1 MSKHDYYQSMASD
14 NRFRD
19 LIERAPVAIL
29 VTTVNNQVLLYANT
43 MARRLFGL
51 DRSPGAAALVSDFY
65 GRAED
70 LELVVDLLTSKGQ
83 FEDLELEMKN
93 LQGEHF
99 WILMSSMRSEF
110 AGQKANIASIVDVTK
125 EKEIS
130 LELQAYRDN
139 LEQKVRER
147 TIELEEARRVA
158 EVASQSKSIFLS
170 NMSHEIRTPLNAII
184 GLAHLIRRGPL
195 SARQA
200 DQLDKLS
207 RSAKHLLQLINDVLD
222 FSKIES
228 STIVIDS
235 FDFEPGRE
243 IDNIFNLVSD
253 DILMKNLTL
262 VADIGQIPP
271 MVCGDGNRF
280 GQIMLNLINNAVKFT
295 DRGEIQVSAHTVS
308 LNCNKIILC
317 FEVSDTGI
325 GMDPDKIDSLFQDF
339 SQADLS
345 TTRAYGGAGLGLTI
359 SERLVHL
366 MGGQIGVVSQPGKGS
381 TFWIELPFEPVSDD
395 RIGSKKII
403 SIPNAPSPMIDD
415 LVEAGDKI
423 PCAKVEL
430 AEKNI
435 EAAFAKR
442 KKARILLVEDNLIN
456 QEVTSG
462 LIELVGLKTSLA
474 DNGQIALDLVRQN
487 SFDLVLM
494 DIQMPVMDGLTTT
507 RKIRELPG
515 RNKEQLP
522 IIALTANAF
531 EEDLNNCFAAGM
543 NGHMPKPVEPKILY
557 DTLLNWLP
565 VETGPAK
572 AIESDESSAFSELS
586 MITNLADLPTGSQP
600 KPIPAENPMQGSLRE
615 ADQLEQLAKNKGIDI
630 ACGLNSVQGDI
641 GLLIK
646 FLNRLVDNHSADI
659 MKMKEAVAADQD
671 DLLQQ
676 LAHAIKG
683 AAGTLGAVKIQLLC
697 AELERLARESHVP
710 DRNLQLIAEISE
722 AFIQLN
728 ATLQQLCRNPSSIHT
743 DFNPTQ
749 ISTMDSRKAE
759 TLLRQLVSLLADYD
773 TMANELIDHF
783 HDLLINCYGD
793 KALELERQVN
803 EFEYDQAGQLALTIL
818 KKP

>member
-403 SIPNAPSPMIDD
+403 SIPQ
-415 LVEAGDKI
+415 
-423 PCAKVEL
+423 
-430 AEKNI
+430 
-435 EAAFAKR
+435 R
-442 KKARILLVEDNLIN
+442 
-456 QEVTSG
+456 T
-462 LIELVGLKTSLA
+462 
-474 DNGQIALDLVRQN
+474 IAND
-487 SFDLVLM
+487 
-494 DIQMPVMDGLTTT
+494 
-507 RKIRELPG
+507 
-515 RNKEQLP
+515 
-522 IIALTANAF
+522 
-531 EEDLNNCFAAGM
+531 
-543 NGHMPKPVEPKILY
+543 
-557 DTLLNWLP
+557 
-565 VETGPAK
+565 
-572 AIESDESSAFSELS
+572 
-586 MITNLADLPTGSQP
+586 
-600 KPIPAENPMQGSLRE
+600 
-615 ADQLEQLAKNKGIDI
+615 
-630 ACGLNSVQGDI
+630 
-641 GLLIK
+641 
-646 FLNRLVDNHSADI
+646 
-659 MKMKEAVAADQD
+659 
-671 DLLQQ
+671 
-676 LAHAIKG
+676 
-683 AAGTLGAVKIQLLC
+683 
-697 AELERLARESHVP
+697 
-710 DRNLQLIAEISE
+710 
-722 AFIQLN
+722 
-728 ATLQQLCRNPSSIHT
+728 
-743 DFNPTQ
+743 
-749 ISTMDSRKAE
+749 
-759 TLLRQLVSLLADYD
+759 
-773 TMANELIDHF
+773 
-783 HDLLINCYGD
+783 
-793 KALELERQVN
+793 
-803 EFEYDQAGQLALTIL
+803 
-818 KKP
+818 